1 MPWQLIAIAAVQAG
15 YAIYNSERQQDI
27 AQQTQQE
34 GMKRTNENRNQ
45 LLREGLARQRGASSG
60 SLLGGTPLGQSS
72 NKGGTILNTTGDT
85 TTTKSLLG
93 NSL

>member
-15 YAIYNSERQQDI
+15 YAIYNSEKQQQI
-27 AQQTQQE
+27 ATDTQIAGE
-34 GMKRTNENRNQ
+34 RKANANRNR
-45 LLREGLARQRGASSG
+45 LLEEGLRKQRGASSG

-72 NKGGTILNTTGDT
+72 NKGGTILDTTGNT
-85 TTTKSLLG
+85 TTTSLLG